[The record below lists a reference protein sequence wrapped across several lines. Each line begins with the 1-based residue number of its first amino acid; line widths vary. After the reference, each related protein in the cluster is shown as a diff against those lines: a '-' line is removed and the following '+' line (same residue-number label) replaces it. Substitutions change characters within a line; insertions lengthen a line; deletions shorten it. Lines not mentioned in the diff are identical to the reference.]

1 MKRKLEVFGF
11 LRKSGIRKQLYTIYI
26 LAVFFPVVLIGI
38 FLVSNT
44 YKLLTNY
51 HRDLLE
57 SDNLRVRTI
66 LFEITTQAYNISEE
80 LSFNARV
87 ASILKGSYA
96 SEEELAYAVNQSS
109 EVVDNYMYHYTEI
122 AQIDIYCDNP
132 DIREYKQYHRVDTQ
146 TEKAD
151 WYQRAVSQTSVFWKE
166 MKSVDK
172 YNNEY
177 WGLCLIRRIPLV
189 KSDYHAVLVI
199 RISDNYLKTR
209 INSVEYRNC
218 ASVDEGVVFYASKR
232 WKSI

>member
-11 LRKSGIRKQLYTIYI
+11 LRKSGIHRQLYTIYI
-26 LAVFFPVVLIGI
+26 LAVFLPVVLIGT

-66 LFEITTQAYNISEE
+66 LFEITTQVYNISEE

-96 SEEELAYAVNQSS
+96 SEEELVNAVNESA

-122 AQIDIYCDNP
+122 EQIDIYCDNP
-132 DIREYKQYHRVDTQ
+132 DMREYKQYHRVDAQIEET
-146 TEKAD
+146 D

-166 MKSVDK
+166 IKVLT
-172 YNNEY
+172 N
-177 WGLCLIRRIPLV
+177 IRM
-189 KSDYHAVLVI
+189 
-199 RISDNYLKTR
+199 
-209 INSVEYRNC
+209 
-218 ASVDEGVVFYASKR
+218 
-232 WKSI
+232 SIGIYV